1 MQLYFTVL
9 ALSSSSAVLAAVPTY
24 GQCGGNGF
32 KGDTAC
38 ASGNECKQFNPWYS
52 QCLPGTGAG
61 NGAGAAA
68 PAVSA
73 PAVSSVAAAAP
84 TTMATRASSAIV
96 VSSSVVAKPVA
107 SAAAGGAAGGSTFT
121 GANGAKCSINNAFV
135 AKGKKYIGVAADA
148 NTLNDATNAAI
159 IKANFGQVT
168 PENSMKWDATEA
180 TQGKF
185 TFSGSDTLVN
195 FATANKKLIRGHT
208 TVWHSQLP
216 TWVSSITDK
225 AKLESVMKT
234 HIQKVMGQ
242 YKGKVYAWVST
253 SNLSVNRKSN
263 NRTGRCQ
270 RDLR

>member
-32 KGDTAC
+32 KGETVC

-52 QCLPGTGAG
+52 QCLPGTGSG
-61 NGAGAAA
+61 TGAGAAP

-73 PAVSSVAAAAP
+73 PAVSSAVAAAP
-84 TTMATRASSAIV
+84 TTLATRASAIV
-96 VSSSVVAKPVA
+96 VSSSVAAKPVA
-107 SAAAGGAAGGSTFT
+107 SAAAGGAAGSSTFT

-135 AKGKKYIGVAADA
+135 AKGKKYIGVAADSG
-148 NTLNDATNAAI
+148 TLNDATNAAI

-185 TFSGSDTLVN
+185 TFTGSDALVS
-195 FATANKKLIRGHT
+195 FATTNKKLIRGHT

-225 AKLESVMKT
+225 TKLESVMIN

-242 YKGKVYAWVST
+242 YKGKVYAWVSA
-253 SNLSVNRKSN
+253 SSFPLRVESN
-263 NRTGRCQ
+263 NRKGRCQ